1 MVTPLA
7 GGGTPPVLSPL
18 SLVPGPLSL
27 VVPLIAPLSPALPL
41 LRIFVFPPVP
51 EPKSTI
57 QNPVFRP
64 LTHTRTHAHTHTRT
78 HTLLPFP
85 SLLVDPSPS
94 NPFPQAR
101 DRRKKT
107 KKPNTGGKKK
117 KPNIGGFQDWRQYVG
132 GKDGKDHRPSVVGP
146 RPDVKMEY
154 ADPAAL
160 QAQRDARAAMEV
172 REK

>member
-1 MVTPLA
+1 M
-7 GGGTPPVLSPL
+7 
-18 SLVPGPLSL
+18 
-27 VVPLIAPLSPALPL
+27 
-41 LRIFVFPPVP
+41 FPPAP
-51 EPKSTI
+51 EPTFHHTKSCLAHCIHTCTHAHSHTHASTV
-57 QNPVFRP
+57 PFPPFRPFPFRP
-64 LTHTRTHAHTHTRT
+64 L
-78 HTLLPFP
+78 
-85 SLLVDPSPS
+85 S
-94 NPFPQAR
+94 QAR

-107 KKPNTGGKKK
+107 KKPNAGGKKK